1 MANILFRLSL
11 DSTNARHK
19 FLEMALQK
27 RGLYNLSSR
36 PELRGMGGG
45 VSAGVG
51 VGVGVL
57 SAQNSRHQAIS
68 FPIKNIS
75 VI

>member
-1 MANILFRLSL
+1 
-11 DSTNARHK
+11 
-19 FLEMALQK
+19 
-27 RGLYNLSSR
+27 
-36 PELRGMGGG
+36 MGGG
-45 VSAGVG
+45 VSAGVGVG

>member
-1 MANILFRLSL
+1 MN
-11 DSTNARHK
+11 STNARHK
-19 FLEMALQK
+19 FLEIALKK

-36 PELRGMGGG
+36 HELRGMGGG
-45 VSAGVG
+45 VSAGVGVG